1 MSKVVKS
8 IRRSGTSYIEF
19 QNKFPDERGC
29 VNHLIDIKMDGQK
42 SCDICGKLF
51 EFKKKKNRFKY
62 ISHCCC
68 YRTVFPLVETMFFR
82 TFLPLSVW
90 FRAILYFT
98 NAATGVGPDF
108 RIRQLG
114 ISRGAA
120 KRMCLRIRQH
130 LTAID
135 GSICLGTNRNCIYVS
150 ETTMKAISRGGRKN
164 GARFRVLTA
173 TDGIEFLVVPIAT
186 GYFGNS
192 RNKLMDRLLP
202 DVPIIFRSKKLKDKF
217 VNFKNVRRFGGHEI
231 HVTDDP
237 YQDKFNTL
245 SACEIALKRFVLG
258 GHHWVTESHLKYYIG
273 HFAFLYR
280 RRHRGEEAFWD
291 AISQF
296 PAPPSLP

>member
-1 MSKVVKS
+1 MAKVIKN

-19 QNKFPDERGC
+19 QNKFPDERSC
-29 VNHLIDIKMDGQK
+29 IDYLIDLKIDGEK
-42 SCDICGKLF
+42 TCTNCGNLF
-51 EFKKKKNRFKY
+51 KFNKKRNRFKY

-68 YRTVFPLVETMFFR
+68 YRTVFPLVDTMFFR

-98 NAATGVGPDF
+98 NAAVGVGPDF
-108 RIRQLG
+108 LIRQLG

-120 KRMCLRIRQH
+120 KRMSLRIRQH
-130 LTAID
+130 LTEID
-135 GSICLGTNRNCIYVS
+135 ESICLGANGNSVYVS

-164 GARFRVLTA
+164 RMRFRVLTA

-192 RNKLMDRLLP
+192 RGLLMDRLLP
-202 DVPIIFRSKKLKDKF
+202 GAPITFKTKLTKNKF
-217 VNFKNVRRFGGHEI
+217 VNFKNVKRFGGHEI
-231 HVTDDP
+231 QVTDEP
-237 YQDKFNTL
+237 YQEKFGML

-296 PAPPSLP
+296 PAPPSLR